1 MGKQA
6 KSKIESKKEKIKE
19 KLVTTEEKLKA
30 LSENNEQKNI
40 LEQLQITT
48 TIKDEKLKH
57 QEQELASISKEKK
70 ILESTLCGLNSS
82 VINLKNEVKA
92 KSDRENIL
100 ETELIFEKEKLIKSI
115 TDFSELKREFLSL
128 KSYKVEIEI
137 ANTEL
142 LFTKRS
148 EKFHNMESELELI
161 KIDVQQKDV
170 SIVTL
175 NKQLVEEKE
184 TLEDYISK
192 LNINLDDTK
201 KELDTK
207 HEQIQEVKEENA
219 NLTSEINLLKQ
230 KEITLQE
237 VYSCLQQDVVEK
249 EIKITSLETDI
260 YKKEVLLSEL
270 QDGIHSEEM
279 KESLNEK

>member
-1 MGKQA
+1 MG
-6 KSKIESKKEKIKE
+6 
-19 KLVTTEEKLKA
+19 
-30 LSENNEQKNI
+30 
-40 LEQLQITT
+40 
-48 TIKDEKLKH
+48 
-57 QEQELASISKEKK
+57 
-70 ILESTLCGLNSS
+70 
-82 VINLKNEVKA
+82 
-92 KSDRENIL
+92 
-100 ETELIFEKEKLIKSI
+100 
-115 TDFSELKREFLSL
+115 
-128 KSYKVEIEI
+128 
-137 ANTEL
+137 
-142 LFTKRS
+142 
-148 EKFHNMESELELI
+148 ELI

-184 TLEDYISK
+184 TLADYISK

-249 EIKITSLETDI
+249 EIKITSLQTDI

-279 KESLNEK
+279 KESLNEKESLISSMKIELENIKTTMEMKLELILQEKSKLEINVESKQKEVDTIVSECDF